1 MQLLSTLAV
10 VLAAATQATAH
21 YRFTNVIVNGKVYG
35 ELEAIRKWT
44 PVYSNSPVTNVQS
57 NDIRCNT
64 GGALSQGPSTSV
76 IDVPAGATIG
86 FKSDQAV
93 THPGPFMAYLAKA
106 PNGDVKTFEG
116 DGNVWFKIWQK
127 GATSI
132 SASGVTWDV
141 SSTQWTFKLPAS
153 TPSGQY
159 LLRMEHIGLH
169 GASGAGGAQFYIS
182 CAQINVTGGGNGNP
196 GPLVALPGAY
206 RPNDPAIQINIYYPV
221 PASYTPP
228 GPAVWQG

>member
-1 MQLLSTLAV
+1 
-10 VLAAATQATAH
+10 
-21 YRFTNVIVNGKVYG
+21 
-35 ELEAIRKWT
+35 
-44 PVYSNSPVTNVQS
+44 
-57 NDIRCNT
+57 
-64 GGALSQGPSTSV
+64 
-76 IDVPAGATIG
+76 
-86 FKSDQAV
+86 
-93 THPGPFMAYLAKA
+93 
-106 PNGDVKTFEG
+106 
-116 DGNVWFKIWQK
+116 K

-141 SSTQWTFKLPAS
+141 SSTQWTFKLPSS

-169 GASGAGGAQFYIS
+169 GASGTGGAQFYIS

-221 PASYTPP
+221 VSISPGRNSERTLLMEYVFSQQATPHQAHPSGAASGLTL
-228 GPAVWQG
+228 V